1 MPQRSPS
8 NLPFAN
14 LAMFILVSSW
24 ENCAYQ
30 KKPVCF
36 KVATSELLAVYLATK
51 TKRIRRL
58 STSEASP
65 GSAKAAS
72 RAGSNAGRGFRYQDA
87 VSAWLAVEIWAG
99 QRAPAIVIPEGGDDV
114 ELRGDSTRFVQ
125 VKSRREHLG
134 DYTEGETVGHIEDL
148 WNRALGSAPRP
159 QQLELVVEREVT
171 GLGPL
176 DDHPAVR
183 SIEGPISTR
192 LSKFNGASDLL
203 PRTSI
208 VVATSPQ
215 EWAIKL
221 IVDRLNCAPIAAQ
234 MCFADL
240 LFRVGTLADAN
251 GRLAPDNYR
260 GLSISDTEASIRD
273 VLAAIDI
280 DAIELALRDGVCE
293 PVDFLTPLNDPN
305 FYLGVDVEPGHI
317 AAGLVAERPRTRSAL
332 LEGIE
337 QRRAALIVGPS
348 GAGKSALM
356 WEAANTLRHTV
367 RWLRIRRLSAADI
380 PSLRQLVRTFRA
392 SEDSPLGFV
401 MDDVGRNGPESW
413 GALLKEVMSVPGV
426 VLLGSVREEDVTLIA
441 ERARAAE
448 VRADTDD
455 ELAERLWGEL
465 REAGKTNWAGWREP
479 WKTSN
484 GLLLEYVHVLT
495 RGKRMR
501 ELLADQ
507 VAARVSDPKR
517 SLELD
522 VLRSGAWAGA
532 ANAEVDA
539 SRLARS
545 LSVSEADL
553 SRALQRLIE
562 EHLVRSPAPGAVTGL
577 HKLRS
582 EELLQLTH
590 QTTLPTLK
598 TSFERTV
605 ASVPASDL
613 EPLFADALS
622 ARRLPVPAVLDG
634 LIARLEGEQDAR
646 ALASALRGLGSGR
659 VSSSVDEWL
668 DTAEA
673 RALPRTQVG
682 IAAMLGIAGI
692 DLSSLSIIPEVQ
704 AAADRLSQIKGSPK
718 DDPRHLL
725 VERMSPSALSALI
738 EAADLVSLDEI
749 LAALVGMPLPD
760 AIRTS
765 LMKVPEGLLNVD
777 LNLVGSVM
785 GTLSALDREITRQW
799 VVEVGQEALF
809 ARVQAETAW
818 AGPVTT
824 EDSDDGVIVRC
835 DLWYVA
841 GSVQENPHAA
851 VVGLCELVLALCPS
865 ADIAVSNAITASGE
879 LAGLAQLPLATKR
892 IPRENLPPPSVPQ
905 WNRRWGDLISR
916 HVAASSYSDYLAR
929 GVAILEA
936 LVPTL
941 EKIFDA
947 HFRGKNALGNLAG
960 KLNSL
965 NAETEGLT
973 PPAVSSLEASGAGR
987 GEADTAVTKFQ
998 NLLHSTSVNLVTRF
1012 AILPDQAGAYIAWLS
1027 DLIADVDTAIAEEP
1041 WLLVADGPPPMLNR
1055 LKTLLETLRVL
1066 AGEAH
1071 ERKQAPA
1078 VTWAA
1083 RGKGARVGNS
1093 VRLVSLSAKAAGQ
1106 TRLAQ
1111 RKAEIE
1117 RLAEEAGI
1125 VAQFHLRVNAKG
1137 ILPWPP
1143 ADVLALLPAPDI
1155 ADAVVTLAEQAV
1167 LVRSLV
1173 DSSIHLTI
1181 MPYIENAAFQALAKS
1196 GYQTLL
1202 PDVEGATFWAEQ
1214 IGLPQAPSVMADM
1227 FGEVLSLASEL
1238 GAMDQKRL
1246 GNQTRPEEEVAARRS
1261 LEDTFASN
1269 YEELT
1274 RRLSAFDQALQSDVS
1289 ELIEHLRTGNV
1300 DFAAE
1305 AQAAIDGTSSNVTEA
1320 AGYLSLLLMSA
1331 EIGEIPI
1338 DGQITESVRT
1348 TDPEQTVDDKE

>member
-1 MPQRSPS
+1 MD
-8 NLPFAN
+8 
-14 LAMFILVSSW
+14 
-24 ENCAYQ
+24 
-30 KKPVCF
+30 KKP
-36 KVATSELLAVYLATK
+36 EHN
-51 TKRIRRL
+51 KRRRHPKL
-58 STSEASP
+58 SSKP
-65 GSAKAAS
+65 AKATS

-99 QRAPAIVIPEGGDDV
+99 QRAPAIVIPEGGDDI
-114 ELRGDSTRFVQ
+114 ELRGEETSFVQ

-148 WNRALGSAPRP
+148 WNRSLGSAPQP
-159 QQLELVVEREVT
+159 QRLELVLEREVV
-171 GLGPL
+171 GLSPL
-176 DDHPAVR
+176 DDHPVAR
-183 SIEGPISTR
+183 LIEGPISTR
-192 LSKFNGASDLL
+192 LAKFSGASDLL

-215 EWAIKL
+215 EWAISL

-240 LFRVGTLADAN
+240 LVRVGALADAN
-251 GRLAPDNYR
+251 GRLAPESYR
-260 GLSISDTEASIRD
+260 GVSISDTETSIRD

-280 DAIELALRDGVCE
+280 DAIERALRDGVCE

-317 AAGLVAERPRTRSAL
+317 AAGLVAERPRSRSAL
-332 LEGIE
+332 VDGIE

-356 WEAANTLRHTV
+356 WEVANTLRHTV
-367 RWLRIRRLSAADI
+367 RWFRIRRLSTEDI
-380 PSLRQLVRTFRA
+380 PSLRQLIRTFRA
-392 SEDSPLGFV
+392 SEGSPLGFV

-413 GALLKEVMSVPGV
+413 GALLKEAMSVPGV

-448 VRADTDD
+448 IRADPDD
-455 ELAERLWGEL
+455 ELAERLWREL
-465 REAGKTNWAGWREP
+465 REAEKTNWAGWYEP
-479 WKTSN
+479 WKMSD
-484 GLLLEYVHVLT
+484 GLLLEYVHILT
-495 RGKRMR
+495 RGQRMH

-522 VLRSGAWAGA
+522 ILRSGAWAGA

-539 SRLARS
+539 SRLARA

-553 SRALQRLIE
+553 SRALQRLIQ
-562 EHLVRSPAPGAVTGL
+562 EHLVRSPAQGAVTGL
-577 HKLRS
+577 HQLRS

-590 QTTLPTLK
+590 QTTLPTLE
-598 TSFERTV
+598 TSFERTI
-605 ASVPASDL
+605 ASVPAADL
-613 EPLFADALS
+613 EPLVADTLS
-622 ARRLPVPAVLDG
+622 ARRLPVPTVLNG
-634 LIARLEGEQDAR
+634 LIARLKDEQDAR

-659 VSSSVDEWL
+659 VSSGVDEWL
-668 DTAEA
+668 ETPEA

-682 IAAMLGIAGI
+682 SAAMFGIAGI
-692 DLSSLSIIPEVQ
+692 DLSGLSIIPEVQ
-704 AAADRLSQIKGSPK
+704 AAADRLSQIKGSPE
-718 DDPRHLL
+718 DDPRRLL
-725 VERMSPSALSALI
+725 MERMSPSVLSVLI
-738 EAADLVSLDEI
+738 ETADLASLDEL
-749 LAALVGMPLPD
+749 LAALVGMPLP
-760 AIRTS
+760 AAVRAS
-765 LMKVPEGLLNVD
+765 LMQAPEDLLNANLD
-777 LNLVGSVM
+777 LLGSLM
-785 GTLSALDREITRQW
+785 GTLSALDREIASDW
-799 VVEVGQEALF
+799 VAEVGQEALF

-818 AGPVTT
+818 AGPVTI
-824 EDSDDGVIVRC
+824 EDADDGMIVRC

-841 GSVQENPHAA
+841 GSVQKSPHDA
-851 VVGLCELVLALCPS
+851 VVSLCERILALCPP

-916 HVAASSYSDYLAR
+916 RVAAPSYSDYLAR
-929 GVAILEA
+929 GVAILDA
-936 LVPTL
+936 LVLTL

-947 HFRGKNALGNLAG
+947 HFRGKDALGNLAD

-965 NAETEGLT
+965 NADTEALT

-987 GEADTAVTKFQ
+987 GEANTAVTKFQ
-998 NLLHSTSVNLVTRF
+998 NLLHSASVNLVKRF

-1041 WLLVADGPPPMLNR
+1041 WHLVADGPPPMLTR

-1093 VRLVSLSAKAAGQ
+1093 VRLVSLSAKAAGES
-1106 TRLAQ
+1106 RLAQ

-1125 VAQFHLRVNAKG
+1125 AAQFHLRVNAKG

-1143 ADVLALLPAPDI
+1143 ADVLALLPVPNI
-1155 ADAVVTLAEQAV
+1155 ADAVVTLAEQAE

-1181 MPYIENAAFQALAKS
+1181 MPYIEDITFPALAKS

-1202 PDVEGATFWAEQ
+1202 PDVEGAAFWAEQ
-1214 IGLPQAPSVMADM
+1214 LGLPQAPSVIANM

-1246 GNQTRPEEEVAARRS
+1246 GNETRPEEEIAARRS
-1261 LEDTFASN
+1261 LEATFARK

-1274 RRLSAFDQALQSDVS
+1274 RRLNAFDQALQSDVS
-1289 ELIEHLRTGNV
+1289 ELIEHLRTGDV

-1305 AQAAIDGTSSNVTEA
+1305 AQAAIGGTSSNIAEA
-1320 AGYLSLLLMSA
+1320 AGYVSLLLLSA
-1331 EIGEIPI
+1331 EIDSIPAE
-1338 DGQITESVRT
+1338 GQPSERVQT
-1348 TDPEQTVDDKE
+1348 TSPEQAGNGQE

>member
-1 MPQRSPS
+1 MD
-8 NLPFAN
+8 
-14 LAMFILVSSW
+14 
-24 ENCAYQ
+24 
-30 KKPVCF
+30 KKPEHN
-36 KVATSELLAVYLATK
+36 KRSRDPKLASK
-51 TKRIRRL
+51 
-58 STSEASP
+58 P
-65 GSAKAAS
+65 AKGAS

-99 QRAPAIVIPEGGDDV
+99 QRAPAIVIPEGGDDI
-114 ELRGDSTRFVQ
+114 ELRGEATSFVQ
-125 VKSRREHLG
+125 VKSRRVHLG

-148 WNRALGSAPRP
+148 WNRSFGSAPQP
-159 QQLELVVEREVT
+159 QRLELVLERDVA
-171 GLGPL
+171 GLSPL

-183 SIEGPISTR
+183 AVEGSISTR
-192 LSKFNGASDLL
+192 LSKLKGASDLL
-203 PRTSI
+203 PRTSLT
-208 VVATSPQ
+208 VATSPQ
-215 EWAIKL
+215 EWAISL

-234 MCFADL
+234 MCFAEML
-240 LFRVGTLADAN
+240 VRVGSLADAN
-251 GRLAPDNYR
+251 GRLAPENYR
-260 GLSISDTEASIRD
+260 GVSISDTETAIRD
-273 VLAAIDI
+273 VLTAIDV
-280 DAIELALRDGVCE
+280 DAIERALRDGVCE
-293 PVDFLTPLNDPN
+293 PVDFLTPLDDPN

-317 AAGLVAERPRTRSAL
+317 AAGLVAERPRIRSAL
-332 LEGIE
+332 VEGIE
-337 QRRAALIVGPS
+337 KRRAALIVGPS

-356 WEAANTLRHTV
+356 WETANTLRHTV
-367 RWLRIRRLSAADI
+367 RWFRIRRMSAVDI

-413 GALLKEVMSVPGV
+413 GALLKEAMSVPGV
-426 VLLGSVREEDVTLIA
+426 VLLGSVREEDVALIA

-448 VRADTDD
+448 IRADPDD
-455 ELAERLWGEL
+455 ELAERLWREL
-465 REAGKTNWAGWREP
+465 HEVEKTNWVGWREP
-479 WKTSN
+479 WKMSD
-484 GLLLEYVHVLT
+484 GLLLEYVHILT
-495 RGKRMR
+495 RGQRMH

-522 VLRSGAWAGA
+522 ILRTGAWAGA

-539 SRLARS
+539 SRLARA

-553 SRALQRLIE
+553 SRALQRLIQ

-577 HKLRS
+577 HQLRS

-590 QTTLPTLK
+590 QTTLPTLE
-598 TSFERTV
+598 TSFVRTV
-605 ASVPASDL
+605 ASVPATDL
-613 EPLFADALS
+613 DPLVADTLS

-634 LIARLEGEQDAR
+634 LIARLESEQDAQ

-659 VSSSVDEWL
+659 VALGVDEWL
-668 DTAEA
+668 DTTEA
-673 RALPRTQVG
+673 LALPRTQVG
-682 IAAMLGIAGI
+682 SAAMFGIAGI
-692 DLSSLSIIPEVQ
+692 DLSNLSIIPEVQ
-704 AAADRLSQIKGSPK
+704 AAADRLSQIKGSPE
-718 DDPRHLL
+718 DDPRCLL
-725 VERMSPSALSALI
+725 MERMSPFALSALI
-738 EAADLVSLDEI
+738 ETADLTSLDEI
-749 LAALVGMPLPD
+749 LSALVGMPLP
-760 AIRTS
+760 ATVRTS
-765 LMKVPEGLLNVD
+765 LVHAPEGLLSAD

-785 GTLSALDREITRQW
+785 GTLSALDREIASHW

-824 EDSDDGVIVRC
+824 EDPDNEVMVRC

-841 GSVQENPHAA
+841 GSVQENPHNA
-851 VVGLCELVLALCPS
+851 VVSLCELILALCPS
-865 ADIAVSNAITASGE
+865 ADIAVSNAITASCE
-879 LAGLAQLPLATKR
+879 LAGLAQMPLATKR
-892 IPRENLPPPSVPQ
+892 IPRDNLPPPTVPQ

-916 HVAASSYSDYLAR
+916 RVAAPSYSDYLAR
-929 GVAILEA
+929 GVAILED

-941 EKIFDA
+941 EKVFDA
-947 HFRGKNALGNLAG
+947 HFRGKDALGNLADR
-960 KLNSL
+960 LNSL
-965 NAETEGLT
+965 NADTEALT

-987 GEADTAVTKFQ
+987 GDANTAATKFQ
-998 NLLHSTSVNLVTRF
+998 NLLHSASVNLVKRF

-1041 WLLVADGPPPMLNR
+1041 WQLVADGPPPMLTR
-1055 LKTLLETLRVL
+1055 LKTLLETLRIL

-1083 RGKGARVGNS
+1083 RGKGARIGNS
-1093 VRLVSLSAKAAGQ
+1093 VRLVSLSAKAAGE

-1117 RLAEEAGI
+1117 RLAEEAGV

-1155 ADAVVTLAEQAV
+1155 ADAVVTLAEQAE

-1181 MPYIENAAFQALAKS
+1181 MPYIEDVAFPALAKS

-1202 PDVEGATFWAEQ
+1202 PDMERAAFWAEQ
-1214 IGLPQAPSVMADM
+1214 LGLPQAPSAMASM

-1246 GNQTRPEEEVAARRS
+1246 GNESRPEEEIAARRS
-1261 LEDTFASN
+1261 LEAAFARRH
-1269 YEELT
+1269 EELT
-1274 RRLSAFDQALQSDVS
+1274 RRLNASDPTLQSDVS
-1289 ELIEHLRTGNV
+1289 ELIEYLRTGDV

-1305 AQAAIDGTSSNVTEA
+1305 AQAVIGGASSNIAEA
-1320 AGYLSLLLMSA
+1320 AGYVSLLLMSA
-1331 EIGEIPI
+1331 DIDSIPVE
-1338 DGQITESVRT
+1338 GQPSERVQASP
-1348 TDPEQTVDDKE
+1348 PEQAGNGQE

>member
-1 MPQRSPS
+1 MD
-8 NLPFAN
+8 
-14 LAMFILVSSW
+14 
-24 ENCAYQ
+24 
-30 KKPVCF
+30 KKPEHN
-36 KVATSELLAVYLATK
+36 KRSRDPKLASK
-51 TKRIRRL
+51 
-58 STSEASP
+58 P
-65 GSAKAAS
+65 AKGAS

-99 QRAPAIVIPEGGDDV
+99 QRAPAIVIPEGGDDI
-114 ELRGDSTRFVQ
+114 ELRGEATSFVQ

-134 DYTEGETVGHIEDL
+134 DYTEGETVGHIQDL
-148 WNRALGSAPRP
+148 WNRSLGSALRP
-159 QQLELVVEREVT
+159 QRLELVLEREVA
-171 GLGPL
+171 GLSPL
-176 DDHPAVR
+176 DDPAVR
-183 SIEGPISTR
+183 PIEGPIGTR
-192 LSKFNGASDLL
+192 LAKFSGASDLL

-208 VVATSPQ
+208 IVATSPQ
-215 EWAIKL
+215 ERGISL
-221 IVDRLNCAPIAAQ
+221 IVDRLNCTPIAAQ
-234 MCFADL
+234 MCFAEL
-240 LFRVGTLADAN
+240 LVRVGSLADAN
-251 GRLAPDNYR
+251 GRLTPKNYR
-260 GLSISDTEASIRD
+260 GVSISDTETAIRD
-273 VLAAIDI
+273 VLAAIDV
-280 DAIELALRDGVCE
+280 DAIERALMDGVCE

-317 AAGLVAERPRTRSAL
+317 AAGLVAERPRSRSAL
-332 LEGIE
+332 VQGIE

-367 RWLRIRRLSAADI
+367 RWFRIRRLSAADI

-413 GALLKEVMSVPGV
+413 GALLKQVMSGPGV

-448 VRADTDD
+448 IRADPDD
-455 ELAERLWGEL
+455 ELAERLWREL
-465 REAGKTNWAGWREP
+465 HDTEKTNWAGWREP
-479 WKTSN
+479 WKMSN
-484 GLLLEYVHVLT
+484 GLLLEYVHILT
-495 RGKRMR
+495 RGQRMHD
-501 ELLADQ
+501 LLADQ
-507 VAARVSDPKR
+507 VAARVSDPNR

-522 VLRSGAWAGA
+522 ILRSGAWAGVA
-532 ANAEVDA
+532 SAEVDA
-539 SRLARS
+539 SRLARA

-553 SRALQRLIE
+553 SRALQRLIK

-577 HKLRS
+577 HQLRS

-590 QTTLPTLK
+590 QTTLPTLE
-598 TSFERTV
+598 TSFERTI
-605 ASVPASDL
+605 ASVHATDL
-613 EPLFADALS
+613 GALVADTLS
-622 ARRLPVPAVLDG
+622 ARRLPVSAVLNG

-659 VSSSVDEWL
+659 VSSGVDEWL
-668 DTAEA
+668 DTPEA
-673 RALPRTQVG
+673 RALPRTQIG
-682 IAAMLGIAGI
+682 SAAMFGIAGI

-704 AAADRLSQIKGSPK
+704 AAANRLSQIKGSPE
-718 DDPRHLL
+718 DDPRRLL
-725 VERMSPSALSALI
+725 MERMSPSALSALI
-738 EAADLVSLDEI
+738 ETADLTSLDEI
-749 LAALVGMPLPD
+749 LSALVGMPLP
-760 AIRTS
+760 AMVRTS
-765 LMKVPEGLLNVD
+765 LVHAPEELLNAD
-777 LNLVGSVM
+777 LHLVGSVM
-785 GTLSALDREITRQW
+785 GTLSALDREIASHW
-799 VVEVGQEALF
+799 IAEVGQEALF

-818 AGPVTT
+818 AGPVTIK
-824 EDSDDGVIVRC
+824 SADDGVIVRC

-841 GSVQENPHAA
+841 GSVQENPHEA
-851 VVGLCELVLALCPS
+851 VVSLCELILALCPS
-865 ADIAVSNAITASGE
+865 ADIAEANAITASGE

-892 IPRENLPPPSVPQ
+892 IPRENLPPRSVPQ

-916 HVAASSYSDYLAR
+916 RVAAPSYSDYLAR

-947 HFRGKNALGNLAG
+947 HFRGKDALGNLADR
-960 KLNSL
+960 LNAL
-965 NAETEGLT
+965 NAETEALT
-973 PPAVSSLEASGAGR
+973 PPAVSSLEASGAGS
-987 GEADTAVTKFQ
+987 GEANTAVTKFQ
-998 NLLHSTSVNLVTRF
+998 NLLHSASVNLVKRF

-1041 WLLVADGPPPMLNR
+1041 WQLIADGPPPMLAR
-1055 LKTLLETLRVL
+1055 LKTLLETLRLL

-1093 VRLVSLSAKAAGQ
+1093 VRLVSLSAKAAGE

-1117 RLAEEAGI
+1117 RLAEEAG
-1125 VAQFHLRVNAKG
+1125 VAAQFHLRVNAKG

-1143 ADVLALLPAPDI
+1143 VDVLSLLPASDI
-1155 ADAVVTLAEQAV
+1155 ADAVVTLAEQAE

-1181 MPYIENAAFQALAKS
+1181 MPNIEGVAFPALAKS

-1202 PDVEGATFWAEQ
+1202 PDVEGAAFWAEQ
-1214 IGLPQAPSVMADM
+1214 LGLPQAPSAMASM
-1227 FGEVLSLASEL
+1227 FGEVLNLAGEL
-1238 GAMDQKRL
+1238 GAMDQKCL
-1246 GNQTRPEEEVAARRS
+1246 GNETRPEEEIVARRS
-1261 LEDTFASN
+1261 LEAAFTRK

-1274 RRLSAFDQALQSDVS
+1274 RRLNAFDQALQSDVF
-1289 ELIEHLRTGNV
+1289 ELTEHLRTGDV

-1305 AQAAIDGTSSNVTEA
+1305 AQAAIGGASSNIAEA
-1320 AGYLSLLLMSA
+1320 AGYVSLLLMSA
-1331 EIGEIPI
+1331 EIGEMSI
-1338 DGQITESVRT
+1338 DGQTIKRVHTTES
-1348 TDPEQTVDDKE
+1348 EQIVDDQE